1 MDWLFARP
9 TPEEAN
15 HWLAIL
21 SLVIFAI
28 GTIGCII
35 LTTRPDAPPFKS
47 RYTQAF
53 VSKVCISVGWT
64 CGVGLFF
71 GIIRF
76 LQIDPVTLGRGIWIL
91 LSWIALIVVVAWLAK
106 QAPADHKLRV
116 ENDARLETRRVGKAS
131 EKPKH

>member
-21 SLVIFAI
+21 SLIVFAI
-28 GTIGCII
+28 GTIACII
-35 LTTRPDAPPFKS
+35 LATRPDAPPFNS

-53 VSKVCISVGWT
+53 VSKACIYVGWA
-64 CGVGLFF
+64 CGLGLFF
-71 GIIRF
+71 GILRF
-76 LQIDPVTLGRGIWIL
+76 LQIDPATLGRGIWIL
-91 LSWIALIVVVAWLAK
+91 LSWIALIVVVVWLAK
-106 QAPADHKLRV
+106 QAPADHQLRV
-116 ENDARLETRRVGKAS
+116 ENDARLQTRRVGKAS